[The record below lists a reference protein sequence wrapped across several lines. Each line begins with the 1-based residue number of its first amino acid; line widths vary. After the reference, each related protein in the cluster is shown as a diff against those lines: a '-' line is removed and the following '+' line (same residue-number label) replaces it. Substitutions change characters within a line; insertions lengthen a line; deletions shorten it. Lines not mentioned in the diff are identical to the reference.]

1 FHGRIQRESAR
12 LAAEP
17 PGGRLQGA
25 RQLRRDDVAVLGQSG
40 GGFEHGPEAEAA
52 IALEQPPPRLDR
64 AWDRHGQRSSG
75 GHHFVSAGADGFYA
89 RELARTAGPDESHG
103 RGRAGRPHD
112 RHQVAG
118 NRRHV
123 RVHHAQH
130 RVGGDHRVDR
140 VSAVPQDLSP
150 NLRSEVMWGRY
161 DPPRHRGVMNSIAPG
176 WISKSAGR
184 KPTSSPSRSMRTG
197 SGDVTVIRLPYMS
210 SIFGLLLYVSKASP
224 LQTLYV
230 SAPRRLLPRFTL

>member
-1 FHGRIQRESAR
+1 MQDRREVGIAKHHAGFHGRIQRESSR

-17 PGGRLQGA
+17 A
-25 RQLRRDDVAVLGQSG
+25 
-40 GGFEHGPEAEAA
+40 
-52 IALEQPPPRLDR
+52 
-64 AWDRHGQRSSG
+64 
-75 GHHFVSAGADGFYA
+75 
-89 RELARTAGPDESHG
+89 
-103 RGRAGRPHD
+103 
-112 RHQVAG
+112 
-118 NRRHV
+118 
-123 RVHHAQH
+123 
-130 RVGGDHRVDR
+130 GGDHRVDR

-210 SIFGLLLYVSKASP
+210 SIFGLPLSRCLPFKKSLIPRMVSILPASLITITSNTP
-224 LQTLYV
+224 SV
-230 SAPRRLLPRFTL
+230 GDADGAICIPPPKK